1 VILPVHDRQQPLEE
15 LRRTQG
21 TRPPPPGGP
30 LLRAIVER
38 CCRTLTLVGIDPG
51 QVAKWLHI

>member
-1 VILPVHDRQQPLEE
+1 VILPVHDRQQPLAE
-15 LRRTQG
+15 LRRSQG

-30 LLRAIVER
+30 SQRAIVER
-38 CCRTLTLVGIDPG
+38 RPTFVGTDPG